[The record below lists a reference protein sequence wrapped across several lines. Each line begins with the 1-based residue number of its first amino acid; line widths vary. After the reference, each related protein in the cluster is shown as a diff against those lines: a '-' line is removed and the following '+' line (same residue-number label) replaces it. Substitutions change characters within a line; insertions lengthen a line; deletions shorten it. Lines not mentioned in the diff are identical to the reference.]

1 MKFEKAARPLVMGR
15 NGLVSS
21 GHYLASLAGV
31 KVLQDGGNAVDAAL
45 AAAFVMPVVRPETC
59 GPGGDLFALVH
70 MKQSGKVEALNASGP
85 APAKASIDYFR
96 EQRLNSIPVSGPLS
110 IAVPGAVDG
119 WIELHRRYGT
129 KELGR
134 LAADA
139 IGLARDGFPIHQELA
154 ERIEEFSAAFPWV
167 DRVYRRPLDGLRP
180 GKLLYQKGLGDVLQ
194 RIASKGRDG
203 FYSGEV
209 AEKIC
214 KSLQAE
220 GGLLAVADLSKPV
233 AQWLE
238 PVSSTYRDYLVYEQP
253 PVSQGF
259 MVLEMLNILEAW
271 PTSGNQMN
279 RADIIHRQV
288 GAKKL
293 AFEDRIRHLED
304 PAFGDPKISR
314 LISKEY
320 AATRRE
326 LVGDSAA
333 ASQTVTVP
341 VASDTTFLC
350 AADRDGNAVSLIQSI
365 FAPFGSR
372 VIGGDTGVLMNNRLC
387 SFGLDPS
394 KANSLKP
401 GKRPA
406 HTLNTYM
413 VFQGGAFFAAGGS
426 PGADDQP
433 QTNLQVLHNLL
444 DREMDPQS
452 AVEAPR
458 WSHQPGTP
466 PRDQLPEELRMEE
479 GFDAFIVEAL
489 RRKGHKVS
497 VVDRWSFGSA
507 KVIVFDRETGAWM
520 AGADPRRE
528 AYALSC

>member
-1 MKFEKAARPLVMGR
+1 MNFDKAARPLVLAR

-21 GHYLASLAGV
+21 GHYLASLAAV
-31 KVLQDGGNAVDAAL
+31 KVLQEGGNAVDAAL
-45 AAAFVMPVVRPETC
+45 AAAFVMTVVRPETC

-70 MKQSGKVEALNASGP
+70 MKKAGKVEALNSSGP
-85 APAKASIDYFR
+85 APAKATIEYFR
-96 EQRLNSIPVSGPLS
+96 GKGLEAIPVSGPLS

-119 WIELHRRYGT
+119 WLELHRRHGT
-129 KELGR
+129 KELSR
-134 LAADA
+134 LTADA
-139 IGLARDGFPIHQELA
+139 VRLARDGFPIHQELT
-154 ERIEEFSAAFPWV
+154 ERIAEFSSDFSWI
-167 DRVYRRPLDGLRP
+167 DRVYRRPLNGLSP
-180 GKLLYQKGLGDVLQ
+180 GKRLYQKGLGDVLE
-194 RIASKGRDG
+194 RIASRGRDG
-203 FYSGEV
+203 FYSGQV

-220 GGLLAVADLSKPV
+220 GGLLAEEDLVRPV
-233 AQWLE
+233 AQWLD
-238 PVSSTYRDYLVYEQP
+238 PLSSSYRDYVVYEQP

-259 MVLEMLNILEAW
+259 MVLEMLNIVEAW
-271 PTSGNQMN
+271 SLHSGAIS
-279 RADIIHRQV
+279 RADIVHYQV
-288 GAKKL
+288 AAKKL

-304 PAFGDPKISR
+304 PAFGDPKVSL

-320 AATRRE
+320 AAKRRDSIN
-326 LVGDSAA
+326 DSAQSMSA
-333 ASQTVTVP
+333 PSAQLGT
-341 VASDTTFLC
+341 DTTFLC
-350 AADRDGNAVSLIQSI
+350 AADRDGNAISLIQSI

-372 VIGGDTGVLMNNRLC
+372 VIGGDTGVIMNNRLC

-394 KANSLKP
+394 RANSLKP

-413 VFQGGAFFAAGGS
+413 VFHGNEFFAAGGS

-433 QTNLQVLHNLL
+433 QTNLQVMHNLL
-444 DREMDPQS
+444 DLEMDPQS

-466 PRDQLPEELRMEE
+466 PRDKLPEELRMEE
-479 GFDAFIVEAL
+479 GCDPTLVEGL

-497 VVDRWSFGSA
+497 TVDRWSFGSA
-507 KVIVFDRETGAWM
+507 KVIVRDRDTGTWM

-528 AYALSC
+528 AYALGW